1 MPRVKHAPDLKLFNP
16 KARRPPPSWVG
27 DMESWGQESPA
38 LADSLAAR
46 LLPRR
51 KGNQAILRTH
61 PYLCGRLRSLRE
73 VRCHH
78 TIFGLPETSHRLML
92 MESART
98 INGTEAA
105 PHFSAHAAYPSRYD
119 SMPGCGSTQVGSAQG
134 AGISAHR
141 VSFLARDIKRCRRI
155 QINPTGTTSIPL
167 LPSSTSYQ
175 TK

>member
-1 MPRVKHAPDLKLFNP
+1 MSTNAKRQLKPYGRAKDLPLTNVDTLSSMPRVKHAPDLKLFNP

-92 MESART
+92 MASRLERSTALRRRLTSPRMPLIRLAT
-98 INGTEAA
+98 IPCLAVVLLKLG
-105 PHFSAHAAYPSRYD
+105 AHKER
-119 SMPGCGSTQVGSAQG
+119 GSV
-134 AGISAHR
+134 
-141 VSFLARDIKRCRRI
+141 
-155 QINPTGTTSIPL
+155 PTGYRS
-167 LPSSTSYQ
+167 
-175 TK
+175 